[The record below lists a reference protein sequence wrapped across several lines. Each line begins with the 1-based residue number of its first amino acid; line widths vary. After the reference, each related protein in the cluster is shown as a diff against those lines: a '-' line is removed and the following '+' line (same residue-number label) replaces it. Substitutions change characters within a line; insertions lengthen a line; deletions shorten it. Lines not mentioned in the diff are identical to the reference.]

1 MLHWQYERC
10 GKTSSLL
17 YILVVVPS
25 AEIFLNIFFNEFKSK
40 VLWLLL
46 EVLWLLLEV
55 LWLLLEVLW
64 LLLEVL
70 WLLLEVLWL
79 LLEVL
84 CYKSSIFF
92 H

>member
-1 MLHWQYERC
+1 MLYWQYERC

-70 WLLLEVLWL
+70 
-79 LLEVL
+79 